1 MRLKK
6 YFSRWV
12 VIALA
17 VFTALA
23 IGITRL
29 ADGAD
34 LTRAYLNAHA
44 GNCGLSAAHVNALR
58 RYQVLLVPGYF
69 ADYEPAYFADA
80 MRWLASIGVA
90 HQKVAIASGQSVAT
104 NSAIIATAIR
114 QAAQPILLITHSKGS
129 VDTLDALLSEAALR
143 TKVHGWIS
151 LQGAFFGSPVADK
164 LLDGSAINPLFA
176 TLILGFF
183 GGTRESA
190 HGLSTGASRQ
200 YYRERAAA
208 IRQLLRDVPA
218 LALASAVD
226 AKPDTVANTSL
237 ELPYEWMAREGIR
250 NDGLIPIDA
259 AVLPDMD
266 FIRLSGID
274 HIAPVMAAQKPF
286 DRVRMLKALLLTLRA
301 PAQQGTPQHVQQR
314 TPFNGLARNAGC

>member
-1 MRLKK
+1 MG
-6 YFSRWV
+6 
-12 VIALA
+12 IALT

-23 IGITRL
+23 LGVTRL

-34 LTRAYLNAHA
+34 LTRDYLNAHA
-44 GNCGLSAAHVNALR
+44 GNCGLGVAHVNALR

-69 ADYEPAYFADA
+69 ADHEPAYFADT
-80 MRWLASIGVA
+80 MRWLASIGVG

-104 NSAIIATAIR
+104 NGAIVATAIR
-114 QAAQPILLITHSKGS
+114 QAAQPVLLITHSKGS
-129 VDTLDALLSEAALR
+129 VDTLDALLSETALR
-143 TKVHGWIS
+143 AKVHGWIS

-190 HGLSTGASRQ
+190 HGLTTAASRQ
-200 YYRERAAA
+200 YYRERAAV

-226 AKPDTVANTSL
+226 AKPDTAAANTSL
-237 ELPYEWMAREGIR
+237 SLPYEWMAREGIR

-266 FIRLSGID
+266 FIRLSGVD

-301 PAQQGTPQHVQQR
+301 P
-314 TPFNGLARNAGC
+314 FNGLPRNAGC